1 MSDRMK
7 LEIDRQL
14 SDRILFA
21 AANEAIEP
29 EERVA
34 ELMSTQD
41 EYLERLNGNWVK
53 FRPDDPG
60 YTASTIHTAMAV
72 GVIPSLIAKIDG
84 QPQTY
89 EVARETST
97 KLNGLCSTI
106 LETGVLFRRGRHE
119 YQNLRETAGELALLA
134 AMWHGVKRAEL
145 GDITHVIPAT
155 SKQDQGWLVP
165 PASTTR
171 KRSQKYS
178 LDLLA
183 LEDDPAHQW
192 PIQAKQRAGKKGRQN
207 DRNWYD
213 LGITILYLEDDK
225 LGDRNIFRPLLQRV
239 VEEDTKHLSAASEH
253 ILKKIAERYVAKLR
267 ISNSQDANK
276 DPQET

>member
-29 EERVA
+29 NERVA
-34 ELMSTQD
+34 ELVSTQD
-41 EYLERLNGNWVK
+41 EYLERLDSNWVK
-53 FRPDDPG
+53 FRADDPG

-84 QPQTY
+84 QPQAH

-97 KLNGLCSTI
+97 KLNGFCNTI

-119 YQNLRETAGELALLA
+119 YQNLREAAGELALLA
-134 AMWHGVKRAEL
+134 AMWHGIKRAEL

-155 SKQDQGWLVP
+155 SEQDQGWLVP
-165 PASTTR
+165 AEGTTR
-171 KRSQKYS
+171 QRNRKYS
-178 LDLLA
+178 IDLLA
-183 LEDDPAHQW
+183 MEDDPKYQW
-192 PIQAKQRAGKKGRQN
+192 PIQAKQRAGSRRRS
-207 DRNWYD
+207 DRKWYD
-213 LGITILYLEDDK
+213 LGITTLYLEDDK

-239 VEEDTKHLSAASEH
+239 VEEDTKHLSAMSEH
-253 ILKKIAERYVAKLR
+253 ILKKIAERHLAKLR
-267 ISNSQDANK
+267 ILNSQDTNK